1 MFSFQAF
8 SFSIYHLWPF
18 YVGLPCSFFC
28 CLHLILHVPASVLA
42 FCAAFITFELQFM
55 FLSCAFNCLV
65 PSSRVSCMER
75 LLYPSI
81 STPAL
86 FLVLYKMFSCSIDD
100 ESFRIFWATCSRL
113 LCATLSICLLH
124 NVLAGLLL
132 LWLGCSQAFIVC
144 DAELRF
150 VLFNFS
156 FSNYFFHLLSFC
168 GFSFRRQTGSAQSK
182 QKNPGKQT
190 QRFMCGLPLLQSTL
204 RTDRISVTY

>member
-86 FLVLYKMFSCSIDD
+86 ILVLYKMFSCSIDD
-100 ESFRIFWATCSRL
+100 ESFRIFWVTCSRL
-113 LCATLSICLLH
+113 LFATLSVCLLH

-132 LWLGCSQAFIVC
+132 CGWVVRKPLLSAMLSFVLCFLTFLSVIFFPFAVVLWL
-144 DAELRF
+144 
-150 VLFNFS
+150 
-156 FSNYFFHLLSFC
+156 
-168 GFSFRRQTGSAQSK
+168 
-182 QKNPGKQT
+182 
-190 QRFMCGLPLLQSTL
+190 
-204 RTDRISVTY
+204 